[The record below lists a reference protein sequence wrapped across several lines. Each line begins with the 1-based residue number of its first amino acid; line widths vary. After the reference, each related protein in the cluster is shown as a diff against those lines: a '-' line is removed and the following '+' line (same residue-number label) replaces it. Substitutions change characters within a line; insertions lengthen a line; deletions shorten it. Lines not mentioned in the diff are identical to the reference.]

1 MIPKIKT
8 IEPLP
13 GRVLLVSFDDG
24 RRVAIKPTEYLSI
37 NGYDVFSV
45 APELFR
51 HAYIDKSRRC
61 VCWTESVFL
70 PADVIYENGRIV
82 EDCLGM
88 TDQ

>member
-51 HAYIDKSRRC
+51 HAYIDKSRRR
-61 VCWTESVFL
+61 VCWTEAAFL
-70 PADVIYENGRIV
+70 PADLIYAEGQAI
-82 EDCLGM
+82 EE
-88 TDQ
+88 